1 MRPVLILACLA
12 LVGCS
17 RSSAPPAT
25 SPSAQ
30 KPVRFV
36 EVAQSLGMVV
46 LHQNGAKGK
55 KRMPETVG
63 SGVAFF
69 DYDND
74 GRQDVLI
81 LSGTHWPD
89 DTGPDGTPHLFHN
102 ETPPGGPLT
111 FRETTQEQGLAFS
124 FYGMGVAV
132 GDYDNDGFEDLYL
145 TAVGPNKL
153 LHNEQGK
160 GFRDVTAS
168 AGVVGVPESGIPL
181 KWKWSAS
188 AAFFDYDR
196 DGLLDLF
203 VCQYVKW
210 TPERDP
216 FCGHNGVRGYCPPGT
231 FEGAHCTLYR
241 NIGNGRFQDVSRA
254 MGLLDIVTGK
264 SFGIGLGDWNHDGWL
279 DVVVTNDTWA
289 NFFLINEQGKRFS
302 EKGVE
307 AGIAFAESGK
317 ARAGMG
323 IDVCDYRNNGSFS
336 VAIGNFSNE
345 GLSFFEP
352 EQGLLFTD
360 RAQALGLTDPSLLN
374 VTFAV
379 LFFDYNLDGWPDLM
393 ATNGHVDDV
402 VNTYESML
410 TFRQK
415 PLVFRNE
422 QGKRFTDQTGALGF
436 TEALVGR
443 GAAVGDLDGD
453 GDLEL
458 GLVDNGGRFRLY
470 RNDGGSQ
477 NHWIRLKLHGV
488 ASNRDAI
495 GALVRVRAGGIT
507 RSQYVKSAGSFL
519 SESQRALTF
528 GLGQETQV
536 EDVEVVWPT
545 GKTQHITGLKIDQET
560 LCKEEK

>member
-1 MRPVLILACLA
+1 M
-12 LVGCS
+12 
-17 RSSAPPAT
+17 
-25 SPSAQ
+25 
-30 KPVRFV
+30 
-36 EVAQSLGMVV
+36 
-46 LHQNGAKGK
+46 
-55 KRMPETVG
+55 
-63 SGVAFF
+63 
-69 DYDND
+69 
-74 GRQDVLI
+74 
-81 LSGTHWPD
+81 
-89 DTGPDGTPHLFHN
+89 
-102 ETPPGGPLT
+102 
-111 FRETTQEQGLAFS
+111 
-124 FYGMGVAV
+124 
-132 GDYDNDGFEDLYL
+132 
-145 TAVGPNKL
+145 
-153 LHNEQGK
+153 
-160 GFRDVTAS
+160 
-168 AGVVGVPESGIPL
+168 VGVPESGIPL